1 MANVL
6 KPAGLTGPSPP
17 LHRLGQ
23 AASETT
29 IPIVEKSIDRMSPR
43 REPLR
48 INATPSPGA
57 ADGLEAAQRR
67 GQGWMRTVERLQQ
80 QGSIGNVALS
90 VDPASIGFNGGVF
103 AALEAVIECY
113 GQAYAAVL
121 QGGVSG
127 LDEPQRREM
136 LSAGLAFALSEHA
149 RYARQAQVGV
159 VNPRMVESLARMS
172 TRLEARRERGEIAA
186 DDPRFEHVRSRVLRL
201 TGPLQRPEVRAFS
214 EASRSLDESQ
224 FGETDQGRI
233 AAIERS
239 TLAGVIE
246 ASRRSI
252 ALLPEGV
259 LQALLLEHRSLQ
271 NLLDAERAAIET
283 LETISERT

>member
-1 MANVL
+1 MANSL
-6 KPAGLTGPSPP
+6 KPAGLTDPSLPS
-17 LHRLGQ
+17 LDLGQ
-23 AASETT
+23 ASEA
-29 IPIVEKSIDRMSPR
+29 IVPVAEPSLDRMSPR

-48 INATPSPGA
+48 INTLPSPGP
-57 ADGLEAAQRR
+57 ADGLQTALRR

-80 QGSIGNVALS
+80 RGSVGSVGLS
-90 VDPASIGFNGGVF
+90 VGPASIGFDGGVF
-103 AALEAVIECY
+103 AALEGVIESY
-113 GQAYAAVL
+113 GKAYEAAL
-121 QGGVSG
+121 QGAVSG
-127 LDEPQRREM
+127 LDAAQRREM

-159 VNPRMVESLARMS
+159 VNPRMVESFARMS

-186 DDPRFEHVRSRVLRL
+186 DDPRFEQVRSRVLRL

-214 EASRSLDESQ
+214 EASRALDDSQ
-224 FGETDQGRI
+224 FGETDHDRI
-233 AAIERS
+233 AAIERL
-239 TLAGVIE
+239 TLAGVVE

-259 LQALLLEHRSLQ
+259 LQALLREHHSLQ
-271 NLLDAERAAIET
+271 SLLDAERAVIET